1 MRNISKRFGGIQALK
16 SAHIA
21 VKPGEIHAL
30 VGENGA
36 GKSTLMRILAGVCH
50 ADEGEIYIDGKK
62 VNISDPKT
70 GLQHGVSVIYQEFA
84 LADGLSVAENI
95 FINNMKEKGALI
107 NWKSLYARARALL
120 EQLNFSQIN
129 EKAMVGELSI
139 AYQQVVEICKAM
151 SKNASILVL
160 DEPTA
165 LLANREVKQL
175 FRLLMDLRQKGVSII
190 YISHRLEEIFTI
202 CDRVTVLKDGA
213 YVDTVETKQ
222 ITDKELVR
230 LMVGRELSDYYPV
243 RNARIGDIVFEAKHL
258 SGGNLIKDVNWSVR
272 AGEVLGIG
280 GLVGSGR
287 TETARGIFGA
297 DRLAS
302 CELLLNGKSIR
313 NKSPKSALQNGIG
326 YLPEDRKNQGVLL
339 NLPIRQNI
347 TMSVTSNFSKGA
359 GFIQSAKEI
368 DFANGMAEKLGIR
381 MGGIEDSVK
390 TLSGGNQQ
398 KVAIAKV
405 LSTDCRVLIFD
416 EPTRG
421 VDVGSKV
428 EIYNTINQLA
438 EEGYAIIM
446 ISSEM
451 QEIIGMCDRA
461 IIMRNGSVA
470 GTLEKEKL
478 TEENIIRF
486 AMGVDDHAD

>member
-1 MRNISKRFGGIQALK
+1 
-16 SAHIA
+16 
-21 VKPGEIHAL
+21 
-30 VGENGA
+30 
-36 GKSTLMRILAGVCH
+36 
-50 ADEGEIYIDGKK
+50 
-62 VNISDPKT
+62 
-70 GLQHGVSVIYQEFA
+70 
-84 LADGLSVAENI
+84 
-95 FINNMKEKGALI
+95 
-107 NWKSLYARARALL
+107 
-120 EQLNFSQIN
+120 
-129 EKAMVGELSI
+129 
-139 AYQQVVEICKAM
+139 
-151 SKNASILVL
+151 
-160 DEPTA
+160 
-165 LLANREVKQL
+165 
-175 FRLLMDLRQKGVSII
+175 
-190 YISHRLEEIFTI
+190 
-202 CDRVTVLKDGA
+202 
-213 YVDTVETKQ
+213 
-222 ITDKELVR
+222 
-230 LMVGRELSDYYPV
+230 
-243 RNARIGDIVFEAKHL
+243 
-258 SGGNLIKDVNWSVR
+258 
-272 AGEVLGIG
+272 
-280 GLVGSGR
+280 VGSGR

-451 QEIIGMCDRA
+451 PEIIGMCDRA